1 MNSKLKLLWSWKAEN
16 AKIWVRSLNFCGN
29 KQIDQ
34 FIFEQIVAEWRI
46 FKKLFHLSKVG
57 IDWSELVSCWE
68 NWNLERLLRK
78 CFVLHYFSHRRLTQ
92 IWFRFNPDITMALFR
107 AKNCSWKFQILCK
120 WHVEYI
126 VNGLIAT
133 VLDYIKMKGYLI
145 SIPTGFL
152 KQTVI
157 FNSVR
162 GRENVESS
170 LLVTVSKPFM
180 FCSRYIFWNTVF
192 ETSDICVNHRI
203 LSCKSA
209 VWL

>member
-1 MNSKLKLLWSWKAEN
+1 M
-16 AKIWVRSLNFCGN
+16 
-29 KQIDQ
+29 
-34 FIFEQIVAEWRI
+34 
-46 FKKLFHLSKVG
+46 
-57 IDWSELVSCWE
+57 VSCWE

-92 IWFRFNPDITMALFR
+92 LWFRFNPDIIMALFR
-107 AKNCSWKFQILCK
+107 AKECSWKFQILCK

-126 VNGLIAT
+126 VNVLMAT
-133 VLDYIKMKGYLI
+133 VLDDIKMKGYLI

-180 FCSRYIFWNTVF
+180 FCSRYIFWGPINTVF
-192 ETSDICVNHRI
+192 ETSDIFVNHTILCLQKRI
-203 LSCKSA
+203 LVVTWSNPLKILPSNSPMGHFIKLSFWGFVPCFRCIGHA
-209 VWL
+209 